1 MMCVREKEGMGE
13 RDVRGRGEGAMGGG
27 RERRN
32 VFQEC
37 IRDRPRAGEAASVEN
52 GGIPEERV
60 GKKHIPA
67 SGRGEGTSADECRE
81 GNKRGR
87 EREKERKRSRSEP
100 KKRVRP
106 SPLNFIRNSVR
117 PFLSPSFSLLTLLL
131 SPPSSLDP
139 RHLQPFILSLSPPP
153 RLFSYLLLHP
163 IVYFPLS
170 FTLRHNSATRYR
182 E

>member
-37 IRDRPRAGEAASVEN
+37 IRDRPRAREAASVEN

-60 GKKHIPA
+60 GKKHILA

-106 SPLNFIRNSVR
+106 SPLNFI
-117 PFLSPSFSLLTLLL
+117 
-131 SPPSSLDP
+131 
-139 RHLQPFILSLSPPP
+139 
-153 RLFSYLLLHP
+153 
-163 IVYFPLS
+163 
-170 FTLRHNSATRYR
+170 
-182 E
+182 

>member
-13 RDVRGRGEGAMGGG
+13 RDVRG

-37 IRDRPRAGEAASVEN
+37 IRDRPRAGEAAAVEN
-52 GGIPEERV
+52 GIPEERV

-170 FTLRHNSATRYR
+170 FSLRHNSATRYR

>member
-1 MMCVREKEGMGE
+1 MMCVREKEGMEE
-13 RDVRGRGEGAMGGG
+13 RDVRGRGEGAMGGR

-87 EREKERKRSRSEP
+87 EREKEREREAEVNQKRESDRA
-100 KKRVRP
+100 
-106 SPLNFIRNSVR
+106 
-117 PFLSPSFSLLTLLL
+117 
-131 SPPSSLDP
+131 
-139 RHLQPFILSLSPPP
+139 H
-153 RLFSYLLLHP
+153 
-163 IVYFPLS
+163 
-170 FTLRHNSATRYR
+170 
-182 E
+182 

>member
-13 RDVRGRGEGAMGGG
+13 RDVRG

-37 IRDRPRAGEAASVEN
+37 IRDRPRAGEAAAVEN

-67 SGRGEGTSADECRE
+67 SGRGEETSADECRE

-87 EREKERKRSRSEP
+87 KREKERKREREAEVNQ
-100 KKRVRP
+100 KRESDRA
-106 SPLNFIRNSVR
+106 
-117 PFLSPSFSLLTLLL
+117 
-131 SPPSSLDP
+131 
-139 RHLQPFILSLSPPP
+139 H
-153 RLFSYLLLHP
+153 
-163 IVYFPLS
+163 
-170 FTLRHNSATRYR
+170 
-182 E
+182 